1 MKCWIARGR
10 PIFFALLTSGFVFCF
25 LVACPGIPNSQA
37 ADVTLSWDRNT
48 KPTIAGYRVYYGTS
62 SLSYSNVVTAGNV
75 TTFTVTGLA
84 SNRKY
89 FFAVT
94 AYDKAGSE
102 SGFSTEVS
110 WGTDAP
116 SQGSVPEGGIG
127 GGCLFASA
135 IYRSQYA
142 EEVMLLRTFRDRY
155 LLTHAPGRAFVG
167 VYEDLSPS
175 LSDLIGRHEILRALA
190 RWALFPIVY
199 SLSHPRRFAVI
210 LIGLPMAVMTYTVY
224 HRRKKKKQRSLL

>member
-10 PIFFALLTSGFVFCF
+10 PIFSALLTSGFVFCF

-37 ADVTLSWDRNT
+37 ADLTLSWDRNT

-62 SLSYSNVVTAGNV
+62 SLSYSNVITAGNV

-102 SGFSTEVS
+102 SGFKRSELGHRCSVARKCPRRRD
-110 WGTDAP
+110 WRRVFDGFRYLPQPVCRGGDAP
-116 SQGSVPEGGIG
+116 
-127 GGCLFASA
+127 
-135 IYRSQYA
+135 
-142 EEVMLLRTFRDRY
+142 
-155 LLTHAPGRAFVG
+155 
-167 VYEDLSPS
+167 
-175 LSDLIGRHEILRALA
+175 
-190 RWALFPIVY
+190 
-199 SLSHPRRFAVI
+199 
-210 LIGLPMAVMTYTVY
+210 
-224 HRRKKKKQRSLL
+224 